1 MLKGKKKVKIRRWR
15 KEDIPAIIDCHEIAY
30 GDYPDDVEY
39 DQRLHEHMLEAFP
52 EGQIM
57 AEIGGKIVGYATS
70 IIVQLDD
77 ETQYYTYNEIT
88 GSGTF
93 STHDPSGDTLYG
105 ADIAVHPD

>member
-52 EGQIM
+52 E
-57 AEIGGKIVGYATS
+57 AE
-70 IIVQLDD
+70 DC
-77 ETQYYTYNEIT
+77 IT
-88 GSGTF
+88 ITL
-93 STHDPSGDTLYG
+93 STDFPCEAGE
-105 ADIAVHPD
+105 VV